1 MSCKRELRHGNP
13 QLARCCEVLN
23 LQLEDVGTSSVTDF
37 KMSADLFAAF
47 RAGDQPKPISG
58 LEKRSSGPT
67 TDIEENQTILVPG
80 LTESYRS
87 NDLIE
92 PYQTTASPLQRE
104 AKVVTSRDPNVLFS
118 ASDDEG
124 DSDDSF
130 GEYEDSTRAQAVT
143 EPAPNHSSRE
153 ASTKMDVTVPVGSS
167 SQPFM
172 SAKPS
177 DQPHQL
183 LDVEDEWGDFQL
195 SGAHPQGPT
204 LEDRKRSV
212 QSTSLQHAPEDE
224 DDIDHD
230 EWPAMEDGITPLE
243 KRVVEDSNA
252 VAAARPPRVASQ
264 KQRKEVSISSTT
276 RDDMVRPTNIP
287 PPARVLELFPL
298 VWQQLS
304 ASNKSTVSTNSSLVD
319 QIIQSHAVCAR
330 VLAGRSLRWKRDTH
344 LMQSMR
350 IGPASGGKGMKLQAV
365 NRHELAKEDQEAAE
379 LISSWATVQR
389 GFSDLLAKTSK
400 PHSLALSLHLKPK
413 PAVGQGVLKAN
424 HPCALC
430 GLRRDERLAAV
441 DDGSSDLFGEWWT
454 EHWGHRDCA
463 QFWSRY
469 RQLL

>member
-1 MSCKRELRHGNP
+1 
-13 QLARCCEVLN
+13 
-23 LQLEDVGTSSVTDF
+23 
-37 KMSADLFAAF
+37 MSADLFAAF
-47 RAGDQPKPISG
+47 GGGDQPISG
-58 LEKRSSGPT
+58 SEERFPGHST
-67 TDIEENQTILVPG
+67 IIEDSQTNLVPG
-80 LTESYRS
+80 LTDSPKS
-87 NDLIE
+87 NNQIE
-92 PYQTTASPLQRE
+92 PYQTTASSLQRK
-104 AKVVTSRDPNVLFS
+104 AKVIRDRDPNVLFS

-124 DSDDSF
+124 DSDSF
-130 GEYEDSTRAQAVT
+130 GEYEDSNPDGRTGLSGEMSTRTEALT
-143 EPAPNHSSRE
+143 EPAPHHALRE
-153 ASTKMDVTVPVGSS
+153 PFTGTHGTVRPS

-172 SAKPS
+172 STKSS
-177 DQPHQL
+177 DQPHRL
-183 LDVEDEWGDFQL
+183 LDVDDEWGDFQL
-195 SGAHPQGPT
+195 SGAHPQDST
-204 LEDRKRSV
+204 AQDRERNI
-212 QSTSLQHAPEDE
+212 QPTSLQHVIESE
-224 DDIDHD
+224 DDNDHD

-243 KRVVEDSNA
+243 ERVVEDSKA
-252 VAAARPPRVASQ
+252 VATAQPPRVADQ
-264 KQRKEVSISSTT
+264 KQLNEVLTSSA
-276 RDDMVRPTNIP
+276 RSDDMIRPTNIP

-298 VWQQLS
+298 VWQELS
-304 ASNKSTVSTNSSLVD
+304 ASSKSTVSTNVSLVD

-400 PHSLALSLHLKPK
+400 PHSLALSLQLKPK
-413 PAVGQGVLKAN
+413 PAVGQGVSKAN

-463 QFWSRY
+463 QSWSRY